1 MKLAVVRQLV
11 SRGMEGLEMV
21 LVGCG
26 SNDNR
31 LGVWERVE

>member
-11 SRGMEGLEMV
+11 SRGMGGLEMV
-21 LVGCG
+21 LVECG

>member
-21 LVGCG
+21 LTGCG